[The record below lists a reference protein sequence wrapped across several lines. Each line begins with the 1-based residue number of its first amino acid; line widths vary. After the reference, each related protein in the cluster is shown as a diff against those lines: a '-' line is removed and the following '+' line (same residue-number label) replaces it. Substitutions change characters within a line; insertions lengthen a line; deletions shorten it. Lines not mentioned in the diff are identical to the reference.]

1 MKNRI
6 LPYFFVSVQFGCLL
20 VLAATG
26 PLVATTDWGI
36 MLEFAGIFLGVL
48 AIYQMKVGNFNVI
61 PVPKVEGLMVTHGI
75 YKYLRHPMYLAQ
87 LMVFVP
93 LISEHYSHFRLIV
106 WFVLLI
112 NLLFKLHFEERL
124 LKAHFEGY
132 ADYMKTTWCLVP
144 FVY

>member
-132 ADYMKTTWCLVP
+132 ADYMKTTWRLVP